1 MAYQVTLGG
10 IQIRASRAH
19 IPAAGE
25 WALYLVRLDGW
36 RVRGNDN
43 TDTSAAWSGQG
54 QVAGQESREARAIT
68 IACDLVGTADD
79 GPGSPLEGL
88 DAVSRLGRTTLT
100 VSEDGRGLV
109 RTCGV
114 RLVEVQESRIGTQFS
129 QLTLSLTADDP
140 LRYSAESRPLKNG
153 ANLLPNRGDATAF
166 GRLTL
171 TAPHGAI
178 SIVHPGGT
186 WTFPALASGS
196 RLVDFRELRVW
207 NAATGARV
215 FGEGAGPVPRVLSG
229 GSSWTVSG
237 LGAGTAVLS
246 RAEAWS

>member
-1 MAYQVTLGG
+1 MVGAGKDQERQVSIESLVVATE
-10 IQIRASRAH
+10 ASG
-19 IPAAGE
+19 PGSVWAALTAFGRFSKTTFI
-25 WALYLVRLDGW
+25 V
-36 RVRGNDN
+36 
-43 TDTSAAWSGQG
+43 
-54 QVAGQESREARAIT
+54 
-68 IACDLVGTADD
+68 ADD
-79 GPGSPLEGL
+79 GE
-88 DAVSRLGRTTLT
+88 A
-100 VSEDGRGLV
+100 LV
-109 RTCGV
+109 RTADV
-114 RLVEVQESRIGTQFS
+114 RMVDMDESILTDRLALLTISLV
-129 QLTLSLTADDP
+129 ADDP
-140 LRYSAESRPLKNG
+140 LRYSAESRPLTNG
-153 ANLLPNRGDATAF
+153 TILLPNRGDATAF

-215 FGEGAGPVPRVLSG
+215 FGEGAGPVPRVLPG

>member
-19 IPAAGE
+19 VPAAGE

-43 TDTSAAWSGQG
+43 TDTSPAWSGQG

-129 QLTLSLTADDP
+129 QLTLSLVADDP
-140 LRYSAESRPLKNG
+140 LRYSSQTRALTNG
-153 ANLLPNRGDATAF
+153 TALLPNRGDTSAF
-166 GRLTL
+166 PRLAL
-171 TAPHGAI
+171 TGPHGAI
-178 SIVHPGGT
+178 SITHPGGT

-196 RLVDFRELRVW
+196 RLVDFRELQVW
-207 NAATGARV
+207 DGNSRV
-215 FGEGAGPVPRVLSG
+215 FGEGAGPAPRVLPG
-229 GSSWTVSG
+229 GSSWTVAG
-237 LGAGTAVLS
+237 LGAGSAVLS